1 MAGKSG
7 LVTAVDR
14 VPLLDLG
21 RQYAPLKEELDAAV
35 LRVMAH
41 GRFINGPE
49 VAEFEKAAAGYV
61 GAKHAIGVASGTD
74 ALLVALRAVGVGP
87 DTEVIMPTF
96 TFFAT
101 AGTVHNLGAK
111 PVFVD
116 IDPDTYNLDP
126 ARIEAVISNKT
137 RAIMPVH
144 LFGQCADMTP
154 LLKVADAHGIPVVE
168 DAAQALSA
176 SHGEQMAGTIGK
188 LGCFSFFP
196 TKNLGCLGDG
206 GLIVTDDDELSELI
220 RKLKAHGAKPKYYHQ
235 LVGYNSR
242 LDTIHAAALLVKL
255 PHLDAWSRH
264 RRVNAARY
272 DELLADVPVRRPT
285 DAGRGYHIYNQY
297 TIELDRRDEFREHLR
312 SRNVG
317 HEVYYPVPLHRQECF
332 AHLGYNKGD
341 FPVSER
347 AVGRVCALPIFP
359 ELTPDE
365 QDYVVQ
371 AVKDFVSR

>member
-1 MAGKSG
+1 MAGESG

-49 VAEFEKAAAGYV
+49 VAEFEKATAGYV

-74 ALLVALRAVGVGP
+74 ALLIALRALGVGP
-87 DTEVIMPTF
+87 DTEVMPTF

-126 ARIEAVISNKT
+126 ACIEAVISNRT

-176 SHGEQMAGTIGK
+176 SYGERMAGTLGK

-206 GLIVTDDDELSELI
+206 GLIVTDDDELNELI

-272 DELLADVPVRRPT
+272 DELLADAPVRRPT

-317 HEVYYPVPLHRQECF
+317 HEVYYPVPLHRQACF
-332 AHLGYNKGD
+332 AHLGYSEGD

-365 QDYVVQ
+365 QEYVVQ
-371 AVKDFVSR
+371 AVKDFVSG

>member
-1 MAGKSG
+1 MAGESG

-49 VAEFEKAAAGYV
+49 VAEFEKATAGYV

-74 ALLVALRAVGVGP
+74 ALLIALRALGVGP

-96 TFFAT
+96 TFFAP

-176 SHGEQMAGTIGK
+176 SYGERMAGTSGK
-188 LGCFSFFP
+188 LGWFRFFP

-206 GLIVTDDDELSELI
+206 GLIVTDDDELNELI

-317 HEVYYPVPLHRQECF
+317 HEVYYPVPLHRQACF
-332 AHLGYNKGD
+332 AHLGYNEGD

-365 QDYVVQ
+365 QEYVVQ
-371 AVKDFVSR
+371 AVKDFVSG

>member
-1 MAGKSG
+1 MAGESG

-49 VAEFEKAAAGYV
+49 VAEFEKATAGYV

-74 ALLVALRAVGVGP
+74 ALLIALRALGVGP

-176 SHGEQMAGTIGK
+176 SYGERMAGTIGK

-206 GLIVTDDDELSELI
+206 GLIVTDDDELNELI

-317 HEVYYPVPLHRQECF
+317 HEVYYPVPLHRQACF
-332 AHLGYNKGD
+332 AHLGYNEGD

-365 QDYVVQ
+365 QEYVVQ
-371 AVKDFVSR
+371 AVKDFVSG

>member
-1 MAGKSG
+1 MAGESG

-49 VAEFEKAAAGYV
+49 VAEFEKATAGYV

-74 ALLVALRAVGVGP
+74 ALLIALRALGVGP

-176 SHGEQMAGTIGK
+176 SYGERMAGTIGK

-206 GLIVTDDDELSELI
+206 GLIVTDDDELNELI

-317 HEVYYPVPLHRQECF
+317 HEVYYPVPLHRPACF
-332 AHLGYNKGD
+332 AHLGYNEGD

-359 ELTPDE
+359 VLTPDE
-365 QDYVVQ
+365 QEYVVQ
-371 AVKDFVSR
+371 AVTDFVSG

>member
-49 VAEFEKAAAGYV
+49 VAEFEKATAGYV

-74 ALLVALRAVGVGP
+74 ALLIALRALGVGP

-176 SHGEQMAGTIGK
+176 SYGERMAGTIGK

-206 GLIVTDDDELSELI
+206 GLIVTDDDELNELI

-317 HEVYYPVPLHRQECF
+317 HEVYYPVPLHRQACF
-332 AHLGYNKGD
+332 AHLGYNEGD

-365 QDYVVQ
+365 QEYVVQ
-371 AVKDFVSR
+371 AVKDFVSG

>member
-49 VAEFEKAAAGYV
+49 VAEFEKAVADYV

-111 PVFVD
+111 PVFID

-176 SHGEQMAGTIGK
+176 SYGERMAGTIGK

-332 AHLGYNKGD
+332 AHLGYNQGD

-365 QDYVVQ
+365 QEYVVQ